1 MTLPPE
7 IEKYAND
14 LIQSYLLQ
22 EQALAFSP
30 EKLQSKLSASEN
42 VCHLL
47 EEQVFELE
55 SRLKKI
61 TTQIEQR
68 KAEVKMNTKALL
80 KCMEDKAAMV
90 VSCKRL
96 ASLCDELERKCSSC
110 ERELSRYMESPEENK
125 RENEELSA
133 ISQQEQL
140 PEEAE
145 IEALEKDKIG
155 QAMHLVKAEQEVAS
169 LSLENRLLEHKH
181 DKLLVL
187 ERFEEPKEIVIISSP
202 EATRLEN
209 A

>member
-1 MTLPPE
+1 MALPPE
-7 IEKYAND
+7 IEKYAKD

-42 VCHLL
+42 ACHLL
-47 EEQVFELE
+47 QGQVFQLE
-55 SRLKKI
+55 SRFKKI

-68 KAEVKMNTKALL
+68 KAEAEMNSKALM

-110 ERELSRYMESPEENK
+110 DHDLSRYMESIE
-125 RENEELSA
+125 ENEELSA
-133 ISQQEQL
+133 ISLQEQL
-140 PEEAE
+140 SEEAKRKAE

-155 QAMHLVKAEQEVAS
+155 QAMNLIKAEQEVAS

-181 DKLLVL
+181 DKVLVPM
-187 ERFEEPKEIVIISSP
+187 ERFEKHKSEQDVRSPKG
-202 EATRLEN
+202 
-209 A
+209 

>member
-42 VCHLL
+42 ACHLL
-47 EEQVFELE
+47 QEQVFELE

-68 KAEVKMNTKALL
+68 KAEVEMNTKALL

-110 ERELSRYMESPEENK
+110 DRELSRYMESPEENK

-140 PEEAE
+140 PEEAKRKAE

-181 DKLLVL
+181 DKLLVPM
-187 ERFEEPKEIVIISSP
+187 ERFEKHNPEQDVRSPK
-202 EATRLEN
+202 R
-209 A
+209 